1 MWSETELSHGRGKFV
16 LTTNLVFH
24 HRIANVFDQT
34 AQFIRILD
42 IVEKSLDLPLLC
54 QRLEFLENLFKLPK
68 DLCSSEQ
75 ELDLR
80 GFGLTVPT
88 ASSFLAL

>member
-1 MWSETELSHGRGKFV
+1 MQSETDVSHGRGECV

-34 AQFIRILD
+34 TQFFRILD
-42 IVEKSLDLPLLC
+42 VVEKSLNIPLLC
-54 QRLEFLENLFKLPK
+54 QWLELLENFFELPK
-68 DLCSSEQ
+68 DPCLSDSD
-75 ELDLR
+75 LDLR

-88 ASSFLAL
+88 ASSFVAP